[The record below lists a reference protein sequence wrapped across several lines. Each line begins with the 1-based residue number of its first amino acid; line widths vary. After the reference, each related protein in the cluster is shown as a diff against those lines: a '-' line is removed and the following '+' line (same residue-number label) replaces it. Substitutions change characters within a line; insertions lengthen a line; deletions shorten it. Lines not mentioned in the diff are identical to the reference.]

1 MAGVPIDFPH
11 DLLGQ
16 PLIGKS
22 REEIQLFS
30 SRQNFDGKNLN
41 RQERDNSTVYFSLS
55 FWVPT
60 KNLILMKLW
69 LDKVNKGQPFKITL
83 KSEGGFNEYTANWV
97 EMPLSPRESQG
108 GYTYSGVIY
117 AEQLLQGWEG
127 ATDEELDDFW
137 DFIAEGG
144 ANPLAI
150 TVNENW
156 PT

>member
-1 MAGVPIDFPH
+1 MPIPYDFPH
-11 DLLGQ
+11 DLLGA
-16 PLIGKS
+16 PLVGKQ
-22 REEIQLFS
+22 REEMQLYDV
-30 SRQNFDGKNLN
+30 RQNFDGKPLI
-41 RQERDNSTVYFSLS
+41 RQVRDNSTVYFDIS

-60 KNLILMKLW
+60 IKLPLMALW
-69 LDKVNKGQPFKITL
+69 LETKNKGQTFNITL
-83 KSEGGFNEYTANWV
+83 KSEGGNNTYNAQWV

-117 AEQLLQGWEG
+117 AEKLLQGWEG

-137 DFIAEGG
+137 DFIAEGS

-156 PT
+156 PS

>member
-1 MAGVPIDFPH
+1 MPIPTDFPH
-11 DLLGQ
+11 DLLGA
-16 PLIGKS
+16 PLLGKK
-22 REEIQLFS
+22 RDTMQLYDT
-30 SRQNFDGKNLN
+30 RQNFDGKNLN
-41 RQERDNSTVYFSLS
+41 RQVRDNSTVYFDIS
-55 FWVPT
+55 FLVPT
-60 KNLILMKLW
+60 IKLPLMAMW
-69 LDKVNKGQPFKITL
+69 LETKNKGQTFNITL
-83 KSEGGFNEYTANWV
+83 KSEGGDNTYNAQWV
-97 EMPLSPRESQG
+97 EIPLSPRESQG

-156 PT
+156 PS